1 MTVTTRPKVVVI
13 GQGNVAS
20 HLLSALPA
28 AAEVRHV
35 SSRHLD
41 ALPTD
46 AHYYILAVSDDA
58 VAPLA
63 ESTPDCGVWL
73 HTSGSTPLEALSRH
87 KSRCG
92 VFYPLQTFTKGVPV
106 DWTHLPIFVEG
117 STSEIAEGIHRLAS
131 EISDNVHYADSD
143 DRRRLHIAAVMAC
156 NFANHLW
163 DISDRL
169 LRPLGVDFSAMAP
182 LVQTMLDKAV
192 AIGPHDAQTGPARRG
207 DLKVIQSHIDSLPPD
222 QAGIYQILSQHII
235 NDYEQD

>member
-1 MTVTTRPKVVVI
+1 MTASTKPKVVVI

-20 HLLSALPA
+20 HLLSVLPTA
-28 AAEVRHV
+28 VDAQHV

-58 VAPLA
+58 IAPLA

-73 HTSGSTPLEALSRH
+73 HTSGSTPLEALARY

-106 DWTHLPIFVEG
+106 DWAHLPIFVEG
-117 STSEIAEGIHRLAS
+117 STPDIAKEIYRLAS
-131 EISDNVHYADSD
+131 EISDNIHYADSD

-163 DISDRL
+163 DLSERL
-169 LRPLGVDFSAMAP
+169 LRPLGVDFTAIAP
-182 LVQTMLDKAV
+182 LVQTMLDKAA
-192 AIGPHDAQTGPARRG
+192 AIGPHKAQTGPARRG
-207 DLKVIQSHIDSLPPD
+207 DHKVIQSHIDSLPLD
-222 QAGIYQILSQHII
+222 QAEIYQILSQHII